1 MRLGVICGFGF
12 VGGGKA
18 RGSLMEG
25 VSFGN
30 EISFRHL

>member
-18 RGSLMEG
+18 RESFMEG
-25 VSFGN
+25 GF
-30 EISFRHL
+30 FWQ

>member
-25 VSFGN
+25 VFFGK
-30 EISFRHL
+30 ETFRHL